1 MTMHILSIPA
11 PWYVAGPLIGLLIV
25 ALMWITN
32 KPLGALGGYIELEEW
47 ATRKRTGWGWRTF
60 FIVGVVVG
68 GFASAL
74 AGGGWQPTLGYG
86 SFDATCGA
94 GLPLKTVVLFGAG
107 ALMGV
112 GGRMA
117 GGCTSG
123 HGLCGTSFGSPASF
137 ACTATFMMTAIA
149 TMFAIAWMF
158 GA

>member
-1 MTMHILSIPA
+1 
-11 PWYVAGPLIGLLIV
+11 LIGLLIV
-25 ALMWITN
+25 ALLWIAN
-32 KPLGALGGYIELEEW
+32 KPLGALGGYIELGEW
-47 ATRKRTGWGWRTF
+47 ATRKRTDVGWRTF
-60 FIVGVVVG
+60 LIVGVVVG
-68 GFASAL
+68 GFGSAL
-74 AGGGWQPTLGYG
+74 VGGGWQPTLGYG
-86 SFDATCGA
+86 LFDATFGP
-94 GLPLKTVVLFGAG
+94 GPTLKAVVLFGAG

-112 GGRMA
+112 GGRIA